1 MRSQWNGNDDLTCF
15 KGLVGRRSAN
25 SRRACCVGACSLL
38 NKQGSACDG
47 ADLEFGFRGCL
58 CAAWPGFGERAG
70 SLIGEAQGDSCL
82 LSCLLSVRPTSDGS
96 SQREGELSALLIL
109 PSQRPRPHV
118 EHPGCASALLI
129 LPSQHPSTAAPGA
142 SRVCVYLAYSPFPAS
157 TAAPAASRVCG
168 EYELLERKGP
178 TQHCSRVTLGKFLII
193 FSIGSRIPE

>member
-1 MRSQWNGNDDLTCF
+1 MQTADGPAVWVR
-15 KGLVGRRSAN
+15 
-25 SRRACCVGACSLL
+25 SLL

-82 LSCLLSVRPTSDGS
+82 LSCLLSVCPTSDGS
-96 SQREGELSALLIL
+96 SQREGEL
-109 PSQRPRPHV
+109 
-118 EHPGCASALLI
+118 SALLI

-193 FSIGSRIPE
+193 FSIGSCIPE